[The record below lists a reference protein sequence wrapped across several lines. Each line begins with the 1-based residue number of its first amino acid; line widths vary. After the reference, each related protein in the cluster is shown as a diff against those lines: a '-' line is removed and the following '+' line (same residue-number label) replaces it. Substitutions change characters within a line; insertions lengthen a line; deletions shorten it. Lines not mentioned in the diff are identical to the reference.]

1 MTNPT
6 LQDRAEEYLAVRRS
20 FGYRLGGHDRPL
32 ADFVAYL
39 GRAGLDTVTVAS
51 ALDWAVE
58 AETTPLRHG
67 QRLSIARGFATYLHA
82 LDPRC
87 EVPPR
92 SLLPEGRRRVPPHIY
107 TAGEIAGLMHE
118 SRRLRPPL
126 RAATIETVL
135 GLLVVTGMRSGEA
148 VRLDRDDVDLDA
160 GRLRIIATKFD
171 KSRELA
177 LHSSAARAL
186 QGYARLRDRHWPC
199 PATAGFFVSSTGRRL
214 SQSSLEQSFAELVR
228 RAGLEPPPGSRAR
241 RPRPHDV
248 RHSFAVAT
256 QMSGVASDASFSGR
270 RDHGAVRACGFPP
283 GRLTASGGR
292 GTRGIYRV
300 PGARLRWM
308 PGCGLEFGCA
318 G

>member
-6 LQDRAEEYLAVRRS
+6 LPDIAEDYLALRRF
-20 FGYRLGGHDRPL
+20 FGYRLKGHDGPL

-39 GRAGLDTVTVAS
+39 DRAGLDTVTVES
-51 ALDWAVE
+51 ALAWAVE
-58 AETTPLRHG
+58 AETTPLRHA

-92 SLLPEGRRRVPPHIY
+92 DLLPEGRRRVPPHIY
-107 TAGEIAGLMHE
+107 TADQIAGLMHQ

-126 RAATIETVL
+126 RAATMETVL

-148 VRLDRDDVDLDA
+148 VHLDRDDVDLDT

-177 LHSSAARAL
+177 LHPTTVEAL
-186 QGYARLRDRHWPC
+186 QGYARLRDRHWPR
-199 PATAGFFVSSTGRRL
+199 PATVGFFVSGTGRRL
-214 SQSSLEQSFAELVR
+214 SQSSLEHTFAELVR
-228 RAGLEPPPGSRAR
+228 RAGLEPAAGSRAR

-256 QMSGVASDASFSGR
+256 LIRWHRTGQDVQALLPTLSAQLGHADPASTYWY
-270 RDHGAVRACGFPP
+270 
-283 GRLTASGGR
+283 LTAVPELLALASAR
-292 GTRGIYRV
+292 VEATREV
-300 PGARLRWM
+300 AR
-308 PGCGLEFGCA
+308 
-318 G
+318 

>member
-6 LQDRAEEYLAVRRS
+6 LQHMAEDYLVLRRS
-20 FGYRLGGHDRPL
+20 FGYRLGGHDGPL

-51 ALDWAVE
+51 ALAWAVE
-58 AETTPLRHG
+58 PETTPLRHA
-67 QRLSIARGFATYLHA
+67 QRLSIARGFAAYLHA

-92 SLLPEGRRRVPPHIY
+92 GLLPEGRRRVPPHIY
-107 TAGEIAGLMHE
+107 TADEIAELMHE

-148 VRLDRDDVDLDA
+148 VRLDRGDVDLDT
-160 GRLRIIATKFD
+160 GRLRVIATKFD

-177 LHSSAARAL
+177 LHPTTVEAL
-186 QGYARLRDRHWPC
+186 QGYERLRDRHWPR
-199 PATAGFFVSSTGRRL
+199 PATVGFFVSGTGRRL
-214 SQSSLEQSFAELVR
+214 SQSSLEHTFAELVR
-228 RAGLEPPPGSRAR
+228 RAGLEPAAGSRAR

-256 QMSGVASDASFSGR
+256 LIRWHRTGQDVQALLPALSAQLGHVDPASTFWY
-270 RDHGAVRACGFPP
+270 
-283 GRLTASGGR
+283 LTAVPELLALASA
-292 GTRGIYRV
+292 RV
-300 PGARLRWM
+300 QAAREVAR
-308 PGCGLEFGCA
+308 
-318 G
+318 

>member
-1 MTNPT
+1 MAGGAGMTNPT
-6 LQDRAEEYLAVRRS
+6 LQHMAEDYLAVRRS
-20 FGYRLGGHDRPL
+20 FGYRLQGHDGPL
-32 ADFVAYL
+32 ADLVAYL
-39 GRAGLDTVTVAS
+39 DRAGLDTVTVES
-51 ALDWAVE
+51 ALAWALEPVV
-58 AETTPLRHG
+58 TPLRHA

-92 SLLPEGRRRVPPHIY
+92 DLLPEGRRRVPPHIY
-107 TAGEIAGLMHE
+107 TADEIAELMGQ

-148 VRLDRDDVDLDA
+148 VRLDRGDVDLDT

-177 LHSSAARAL
+177 LHPTTVEAL
-186 QGYARLRDRHWPC
+186 QGYERLRDRHWSR
-199 PATAGFFVSSTGRRL
+199 PATVGFFVSGTGRRL
-214 SQSSLEQSFAELVR
+214 SQTSLDQTFAELVR
-228 RAGLEPPPGSRAR
+228 RAGLEPAAGSRAR

-256 QMSGVASDASFSGR
+256 LIRWHRAGQDVQALLPALSAQLGHVDPASTYWYYSDSRVIPIPASW
-270 RDHGAVRACGFPP
+270 RA
-283 GRLTASGGR
+283 
-292 GTRGIYRV
+292 
-300 PGARLRWM
+300 
-308 PGCGLEFGCA
+308 
-318 G
+318 

>member
-58 AETTPLRHG
+58 SETTPLRHA
-67 QRLSIARGFATYLHA
+67 QRLSIARGFATYLHV

-92 SLLPEGRRRVPPHIY
+92 GLPPEGRRRVPPHIY
-107 TAGEIAGLMHE
+107 TADEIAGLMHE
-118 SRRLRPPL
+118 RS
-126 RAATIETVL
+126 AAPAAA
-135 GLLVVTGMRSGEA
+135 GRD
-148 VRLDRDDVDLDA
+148 DRDGPRLARRDRHALGGGGA
-160 GRLRIIATKFD
+160 PRPRRCRPRRGRLRIIATKFD

-177 LHSSAARAL
+177 LHPSAVEAL
-186 QGYARLRDRHWPC
+186 QGYAHLRDRHWPY
-199 PATAGFFVSSTGRRL
+199 PATVGFFVSSTGRRL
-214 SQSSLEQSFAELVR
+214 SQSSLEQSFAQLIR

-256 QMSGVASDASFSGR
+256 LIRWHRTGQDVQALLPALSAQLGHVDPASTYWYLTGVPELLALANER
-270 RDHGAVRACGFPP
+270 VRAA
-283 GRLTASGGR
+283 RE
-292 GTRGIYRV
+292 
-300 PGARLRWM
+300 GAR
-308 PGCGLEFGCA
+308 
-318 G
+318 

>member
-6 LQDRAEEYLAVRRS
+6 LQHMAEDYLAVRRS
-20 FGYRLGGHDRPL
+20 FGYRLGGHDGPL

-51 ALDWAVE
+51 ALAWAVE
-58 AETTPLRHG
+58 PVATPLRHA
-67 QRLSIARGFATYLHA
+67 QRLSIARGFATYLQA

-92 SLLPEGRRRVPPHIY
+92 GLLPEGRRRVPPHIY
-107 TAGEIAGLMHE
+107 TADEIAELINE

-148 VRLDRDDVDLDA
+148 VRLDRGDVDLDT
-160 GRLRIIATKFD
+160 GRLRVIATKFD

-177 LHSSAARAL
+177 LHPTTVEAL
-186 QGYARLRDRHWPC
+186 RGYVRLRDRHWPRR
-199 PATAGFFVSSTGRRL
+199 ATAGFFVSGTGRRL
-214 SQSSLEQSFAELVR
+214 SQRSLEQSFAELVR
-228 RAGLEPPPGSRAR
+228 RAGLEPAVGSRAR

-256 QMSGVASDASFSGR
+256 LIRWYRTGQDVQALLPTLSAQLGHVDPASTYWY
-270 RDHGAVRACGFPP
+270 
-283 GRLTASGGR
+283 LTA
-292 GTRGIYRV
+292 V
-300 PGARLRWM
+300 PELLALASARTQAAR
-308 PGCGLEFGCA
+308 EVSR
-318 G
+318 